1 MFQAAHNT
9 VIKFIDYF
17 NSIDPQERDP
27 VTGKPIFKVKDIM
40 QEVKGLAEVNDNLKA
55 LELQVKKEQSG
66 DGDDVLGDVRSG
78 TFDD

>member
-1 MFQAAHNT
+1 
-9 VIKFIDYF
+9 
-17 NSIDPQERDP
+17 
-27 VTGKPIFKVKDIM
+27 M

-66 DGDDVLGDVRSG
+66 DEDDVLGNVRSG